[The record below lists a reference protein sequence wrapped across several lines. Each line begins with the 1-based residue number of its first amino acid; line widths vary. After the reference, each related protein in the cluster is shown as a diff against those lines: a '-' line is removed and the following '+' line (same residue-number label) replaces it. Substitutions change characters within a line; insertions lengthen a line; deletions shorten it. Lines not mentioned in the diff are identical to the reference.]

1 MLTSDSNRGALG
13 HAGAWRTAAVCVC
26 VGLSVASVLS
36 GCADTPAAPVPY
48 KRVALDRI
56 AVQAPAKPSAQTIAV
71 DVRRE
76 RTSNV
81 VVRFRNVVVYVD
93 GARVSNLE
101 NGEDLVVYLPSGR
114 HRLAVSTQFDPVV
127 EIGFTVDARY
137 TNIASVTFDRDHRVA
152 IRRVPH

>member
-1 MLTSDSNRGALG
+1 MLTSDSNWGERGYAD
-13 HAGAWRTAAVCVC
+13 AWRAVAVCVS
-26 VGLSVASVLS
+26 VGLGVSCALS

-48 KRVALDRI
+48 KRVAQERI
-56 AVQAPAKPSAQTIAV
+56 AVEALAKPSAQTIAV
-71 DVRRE
+71 EVRRE

-81 VVRFRNVVVYVD
+81 VVRFRNVVVCVD
-93 GARVSNLE
+93 GALVSNLE
-101 NGEDLVVYLPSGR
+101 NGEDLVVYLPAGL